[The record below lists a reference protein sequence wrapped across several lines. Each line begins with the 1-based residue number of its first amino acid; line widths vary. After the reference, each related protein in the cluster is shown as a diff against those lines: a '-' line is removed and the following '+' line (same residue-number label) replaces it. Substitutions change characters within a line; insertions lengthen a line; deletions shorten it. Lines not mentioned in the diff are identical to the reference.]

1 MAPRMD
7 PTELV
12 IRQGGIATTK
22 ELLIVFD
29 RGTIRQA
36 LSAGCIVRIA
46 RGHYGLPGG
55 SEALAAAR
63 RVGGV
68 VSHLSAAQ
76 HWGWKVKLPPEHP
89 VVTVPR
95 NRKLT
100 TRQRAGIDVR
110 WFNLHPDDTYDGV
123 TSKLRTVGDC
133 ARHLAFDAALA
144 VADSAVRA
152 GDVTPAQIR
161 MEARAGPR
169 TGRPKALRVAEAVDG
184 RAANPFESV
193 LRAICLEIPGL
204 LVEPQ
209 VWVGGVGR
217 VDLLDKSLNL
227 IVEADSWE
235 FHGGRS
241 AFVRDVRRYTCFV
254 QLGFAV
260 VRFTWEEVMFEQDY
274 VRAVLADMVRLGPP
288 WRLGDRPT
296 CSWGP
301 DWSA

>member
-1 MAPRMD
+1 MD
-7 PTELV
+7 LTEL
-12 IRQGGIATTK
+12 IIKLGGIATTK
-22 ELLIVFD
+22 ELLRVFD
-29 RGTIRQA
+29 RRTIREA
-36 LSAGCIVRIA
+36 LGCGRIIRVA
-46 RGHYGLPGG
+46 RGHYALPGG

-76 HWGWKVKLPPEHP
+76 HWGWKVKLPPQRP

-100 TRQRAGIDVR
+100 DRQRSGVDIR
-110 WFNLHPDDTYDGV
+110 WFNLHADDIRDDV
-123 TSKLRTVGDC
+123 TSTLRTICDC
-133 ARHLAFDAALA
+133 ARSEQFDAALA
-144 VADSAVRA
+144 VADSAVRN

-161 MEARAGPR
+161 VEALAGPR
-169 TGRPKALRVAEAVDG
+169 TGRSRALRVADAVDG

-209 VWVGGVGR
+209 VWVTETAR
-217 VDLLDKSLNL
+217 VDLLDRRNNL
-227 IVEADSWE
+227 ILEADSWE
-235 FHGGRS
+235 FHGERS

-254 QLGFAV
+254 RLGYAV

-274 VRAVLADMVRLGPP
+274 VRAVLTDMVRLGPP
-288 WRLGDRPT
+288 WRAP
-296 CSWGP
+296 
-301 DWSA
+301 AAA